1 MDGRTAATGP
11 PLLRFHHRPAIN
23 NTNSKMPTAAYLNTR
38 LNELGAVG
46 ATSDADAAGR
56 RPLEIFAAGF
66 CPVDEAASGAVFES
80 ANDSAEVCELARPDD
95 SRRNLFKSA
104 RNSAADW
111 HRRSRSFSSALLT
124 IRSNSAGAWG
134 FSRTGET
141 GARRNIPSKIAA
153 EVSP

>member
-1 MDGRTAATGP
+1 MEGRTAAAGP
-11 PLLRFHHRPAIN
+11 PLLLYHHRPA
-23 NTNSKMPTAAYLNTR
+23 TNSTSSKMPTAAYPTR
-38 LNELGAVG
+38 LNEFGAG
-46 ATSDADAAGR
+46 ATSDADTAGW
-56 RPLEIFAAGF
+56 RPLEIFAAG
-66 CPVDEAASGAVFES
+66 PVDEAAAGVAFES
-80 ANDSAEVCELARPDD
+80 ANDSAELCELARPDD

-124 IRSNSAGAWG
+124 IRSHSAGACG